1 MMVANAQSQPITSLP
16 VDSGASRGNQLLLP
30 SKKRSTRDFTI
41 APVER
46 SSAGTL
52 PLLQKTK
59 MCRPVPPNFLPCGA
73 QNAAQQRP
81 RVASAPRRNLCAGD
95 GRVHFPCLQDLQG
108 SQAPQPEWARRLNL
122 PSSVLQARVPQSAA
136 HSDWRSH
143 WHCHGQRRSGG
154 CRRSSE

>member
-1 MMVANAQSQPITSLP
+1 MLANAQSQPITSLP
-16 VDSGASRGNQLLLP
+16 VDSSVSRGNQLLLA

-59 MCRPVPPNFLPCGA
+59 KCNSVAPNFLPLRGGA
-73 QNAAQQRP
+73 
-81 RVASAPRRNLCAGD
+81 APARCLCARWRKLVAGD
-95 GRVHFPCLQDLQG
+95 GRVHFPCLQYLQG
-108 SQAPQPEWARRLNL
+108 PQAPPPEWARWLNL
-122 PSSVLQARVPQSAA
+122 PSRVLQARVPRSAA

>member
-16 VDSGASRGNQLLLP
+16 VDSGASRGNQPLLA

-59 MCRPVPPNFLPCGA
+59 VCRPVPPNFLPCGA
-73 QNAAQQRP
+73 QNRDAPARLP
-81 RVASAPRRNLCAGD
+81 LRSAETCAGD

-108 SQAPQPEWARRLNL
+108 SQAPRPEWERRLNL
-122 PSSVLQARVPQSAA
+122 PSRVLQARLPQSAA